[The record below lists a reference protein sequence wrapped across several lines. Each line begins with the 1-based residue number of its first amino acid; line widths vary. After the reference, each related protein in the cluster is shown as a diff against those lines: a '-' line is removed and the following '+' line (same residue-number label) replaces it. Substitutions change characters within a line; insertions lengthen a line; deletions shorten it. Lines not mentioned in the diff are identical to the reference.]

1 MPIYEYQCD
10 QHGLFEA
17 ERPMLRSAEPAAC
30 PACAG
35 AARRVLSTTHTALV
49 PRASRIARD
58 RNEQSQ
64 HAPQL
69 RQRAARSRPRERAL
83 APLQHPSRPALQVSH
98 GSRPWVLE
106 HG

>member
-1 MPIYEYQCD
+1 MPIYEYQCCH
-10 QHGLFEA
+10 HGLFEA
-17 ERPMLRSAEPAAC
+17 ERPMARSAEPAEC
-30 PACAG
+30 PVCAL
-35 AARRVLSTTHTALV
+35 AARRVLSVPRTALL
-49 PRASRIARD
+49 PRAGRIARE

-69 RQRAARSRPRERAL
+69 RQSTPAPPRRSRA
-83 APLQHPSRPALQVSH
+83 RPLQVSH

>member
-1 MPIYEYQCD
+1 MPIYEYQCTD
-10 QHGLFEA
+10 HGLFEA
-17 ERPMLRSAEPAAC
+17 ERPMARSAEPAEC
-30 PACAG
+30 PACSG
-35 AARRVLSTTHTALV
+35 AARRVLSAPRTALV
-49 PRASRIARD
+49 PRATRTARD

-69 RQRAARSRPRERAL
+69 LSRQTTQPARRPA
-83 APLQHPSRPALQVSH
+83 RPALQVSH

>member
-1 MPIYEYQCD
+1 MPIYEYQCAD
-10 QHGLFEA
+10 HGLFEA
-17 ERPMLRSAEPAAC
+17 ERPMVRSAEPAAC

-35 AARRVLSTTHTALV
+35 QARRVLSATRSSLV
-49 PRASRIARD
+49 HRASRIARD
-58 RNEQSQ
+58 RNERSQ

-69 RQRAARSRPRERAL
+69 RSRAEPPPARRPVQRG
-83 APLQHPSRPALQVSH
+83 LQVSH